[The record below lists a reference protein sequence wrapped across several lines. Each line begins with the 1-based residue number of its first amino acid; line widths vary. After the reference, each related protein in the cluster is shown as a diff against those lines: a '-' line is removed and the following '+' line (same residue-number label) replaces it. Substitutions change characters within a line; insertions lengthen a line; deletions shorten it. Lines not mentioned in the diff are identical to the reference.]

1 MYRYRGVLGLIVFV
15 YIREYSVYNYNV
27 CVCMYIYIY
36 SYNLLYHV
44 HTCIIVDV
52 LLICRSMVYDVY
64 VYEIASAAQ

>member
-1 MYRYRGVLGLIVFV
+1 MCI
-15 YIREYSVYNYNV
+15 IIM
-27 CVCMYIYIY
+27 CVCACIYIYI
-36 SYNLLYHV
+36 YNLLYHV